1 MPFKLEHWGKK
12 AIVVDVKG
20 HHYSKEPLAIQKAKA
35 QMTALRI
42 NVKK

>member
-20 HHYSKEPLAIQKAKA
+20 HHYSNEPLAITKAKA
-35 QMTALRI
+35 QLKALQI
-42 NVKK
+42 HVKK